1 MWTSKGQ
8 GSGIV
13 RWQSDN
19 SFGGTQ
25 QMKGYEGFELLNN
38 DNHKIGGT
46 YLIITW
52 ILKII
57 LLNSLSLWLLLGALK
72 FFPRIAQ
79 EYTHPL
85 K

>member
-13 RWQSDN
+13 RWKSDG

-25 QMKGYEGFELLNN
+25 QMKGYESYELINK

-46 YLIITW
+46 YLIIPQ
-52 ILKII
+52 ILKIN
-57 LLNSLSLWLLLGALK
+57 LLKSLSL
-72 FFPRIAQ
+72 
-79 EYTHPL
+79 
-85 K
+85 